1 MIVKMLGPPKSKSM
15 SNFNKIAIISGEGKL
30 PQLIFKEVEMTGAE
44 ACFFYPH
51 KITAKIPKNSPFVY
65 FNPLDIEGLFL
76 ELSKRNIFDVVFAG
90 KITRSINN
98 YALPDDRNNIFSSNL
113 KPVLQETDDKV
124 LRKIGV
130 LFENHGFNIRG
141 VLELLPA
148 SLASGGVLTSK
159 EPSLDDKNDIIRA
172 VGYQKIL
179 SKSDIGQSVIVAN
192 GLCLGLE
199 TLPGTD
205 AMLDFVKGFK
215 NKGQLDI
222 MSGGVLY
229 KGIKSNQDTRFDVPV
244 IGLTTIE
251 KVKKAN
257 LEGIALQ
264 KDTVVIIEK
273 DKVIKLANKL
283 DIFITAV

>member
-1 MIVKMLGPPKSKSM
+1 M
-15 SNFNKIAIISGEGKL
+15 
-30 PQLIFKEVEMTGAE
+30 
-44 ACFFYPH
+44 
-51 KITAKIPKNSPFVY
+51 
-65 FNPLDIEGLFL
+65 

-90 KITRSINN
+90 KITRSINK
-98 YALPDDRNNIFSSNL
+98 YALPNDKNNIFSSNL

-124 LRKIGV
+124 LRKIGI

-148 SLASGGVLTSK
+148 SLASGGILTIK
-159 EPSLDDKNDIIRA
+159 EPSLDDKNDIIKA

-222 MSGGVLY
+222 ISAGVLY